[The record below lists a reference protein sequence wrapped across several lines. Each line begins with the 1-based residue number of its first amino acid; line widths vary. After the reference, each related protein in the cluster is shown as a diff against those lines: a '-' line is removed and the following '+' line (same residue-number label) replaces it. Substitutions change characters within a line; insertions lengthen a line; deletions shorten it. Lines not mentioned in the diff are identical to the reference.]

1 MARTAY
7 VCLTDGAYQS
17 VSNYTAV
24 AEELLD
30 AYQDGSTYRDLFA
43 TPTDQ
48 SESPSMQD
56 GMYYPADGDTY
67 VGNLATVA
75 RISDEI
81 EHEPPRSEARKH
93 TRLRFFVDSA
103 YTVASVDVSGNW
115 IGLPSGHEVS
125 VGDRVSLRSTSAVP
139 GGTSASTGYYIIAVN
154 GNLVLISTTSGGSE
168 VNITDVG
175 SGTITL
181 TARHKIADFKPGE
194 WTTWS
199 NAAPLRF

>member
-30 AYQDGSTYRDLFA
+30 AYQDGGNYRDLFDVTQRGLA
-43 TPTDQ
+43 DN
-48 SESPSMQD
+48 D
-56 GMYYPADGDTY
+56 LYYPNDGDVEVAFADEY
-67 VGNLATVA
+67 A
-75 RISDEI
+75 RISDEV
-81 EHEPPRSEARKH
+81 EHEPPRPEARKH
-93 TRLRFFVDSA
+93 TRLRFFVDTA

-115 IGLPSGHEVS
+115 IGLPAGHEVS

>member
-30 AYQDGSTYRDLFA
+30 AYQDGSNYRDLFA

-48 SESPSMQD
+48 GNAASAQD
-56 GMYYPADGDTY
+56 GVFYPADGGTY
-67 VGNLATVA
+67 VQGLATVA

-81 EHEPPRSEARKH
+81 EHEPPRSEPRKH

-139 GGTSASTGYYIIAVN
+139 AGTSASTGYYIIAVN

-194 WTTWS
+194 WTSWS

>member
-30 AYQDGSTYRDLFA
+30 AYQDGGNYRDLFNY
-43 TPTDQ
+43 PTDQ
-48 SESPSMQD
+48 GSAAS
-56 GMYYPADGDTY
+56 GMNGVFYPADGGTY
-67 VGNLATVA
+67 VAGLATVA
-75 RISDEI
+75 RISDEV
-81 EHEPPRSEARKH
+81 EHEPPRPEARKH

-139 GGTSASTGYYIIAVN
+139 AGTSASTGYYIIAVN

>member
-30 AYQDGSTYRDLFA
+30 AYQDGGNYRDLFA

-48 SESPSMQD
+48 GNSASAQD
-56 GMYYPADGDTY
+56 GMYYPADGSTY
-67 VGNLATVA
+67 AGGLATVA

-81 EHEPPRSEARKH
+81 EHEPPRSEPRKH

-139 GGTSASTGYYIIAVN
+139 AGTSASTGYYIIAVN

>member
-30 AYQDGSTYRDLFA
+30 AYQDGSNYRDLFA

-48 SESPSMQD
+48 GNAVSTSN
-56 GMYYPADGDTY
+56 GWFYPADGGTY
-67 VGNLATVA
+67 VTGLATVA

-81 EHEPPRSEARKH
+81 EHEPPRPEPRKH
-93 TRLRFFVDSA
+93 TRLRFFVDA
-103 YTVASVDVSGNW
+103 GYTVASIDVSGNW

>member
-1 MARTAY
+1 
-7 VCLTDGAYQS
+7 

-30 AYQDGSTYRDLFA
+30 AYQDGGNYRDLFDP
-43 TPTDQ
+43 PTDFPAQ
-48 SESPSMQD
+48 SDSSSYGVFLPDD
-56 GMYYPADGDTY
+56 GTAY
-67 VGNLATVA
+67 VALSQSAKKA

-81 EHEPPRSEARKH
+81 EHEPPRPEARKH

-139 GGTSASTGYYIIAVN
+139 AGTSASTGYYIIAVN

>member
-30 AYQDGSTYRDLFA
+30 AYQDGGNYRDLFA

-48 SESPSMQD
+48 GNSASTQD
-56 GMYYPADGDTY
+56 GMYYPADGSTY
-67 VGNLATVA
+67 VTGLATVA

-81 EHEPPRSEARKH
+81 EHEPPRSEPRKH

-115 IGLPSGHEVS
+115 IGLPTGHEVS

-139 GGTSASTGYYIIAVN
+139 AGTSASTGYYIIAVN

>member
-48 SESPSMQD
+48 VSSASSQD
-56 GMYYPADGDTY
+56 GMYYPADGGTY

-93 TRLRFFVDSA
+93 TRLRFFVDA
-103 YTVASVDVSGNW
+103 GYTVASIDVSGNW

>member
-30 AYQDGSTYRDLFA
+30 AYQDGGNYRDLFND
-43 TPTDQ
+43 PTDQ
-48 SESPSMQD
+48 SPNITSIK
-56 GMYYPADGDTY
+56 GVFFPADGGTY
-67 VGNLATVA
+67 VEGLAMVA
-75 RISDEI
+75 RISDEVQ
-81 EHEPPRSEARKH
+81 HVPPRHEARKH
-93 TRLRFFVDSA
+93 TRLRFFVDTA

-115 IGLPSGHEVS
+115 IGLPAGHEVS